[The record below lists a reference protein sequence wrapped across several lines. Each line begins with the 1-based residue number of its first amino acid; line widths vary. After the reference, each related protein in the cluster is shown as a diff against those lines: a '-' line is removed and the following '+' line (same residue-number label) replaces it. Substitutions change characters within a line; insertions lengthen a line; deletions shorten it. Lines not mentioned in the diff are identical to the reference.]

1 MTLDR
6 AEALR
11 YLAIARPDAGSLEA
25 IEPVAAA
32 LDFMI
37 IEVDLNH
44 LVKLYLSGYSTMKSL
59 PFLLFLYYALEGK
72 HYT

>member
-1 MTLDR
+1 
-6 AEALR
+6 
-11 YLAIARPDAGSLEA
+11 
-25 IEPVAAA
+25 
-32 LDFMI
+32 MI
-37 IEVDLNH
+37 IEVDLNY